1 LLCILLTLASAY
13 DALATLELMDR
24 GSWTEGNPLIAPSIE
39 WSPTF
44 FVLWKILAPL
54 FIGVLM
60 CVWTSRFRPIW
71 WLLCFSAAAYVA
83 LACFHVYLLYFFA
96 PSA

>member
-1 LLCILLTLASAY
+1 
-13 DALATLELMDR
+13 
-24 GSWTEGNPLIAPSIE
+24 
-39 WSPTF
+39 
-44 FVLWKILAPL
+44 
-54 FIGVLM
+54 M